1 MTSNP
6 KSTRLLLAA
15 AFCMGIAGAGSLV
28 QAQTTNYLVD
38 QFDDGSTINLLGNN
52 GWGQAA
58 PGFGW
63 DNMQN
68 ATTTMG
74 PNTPGSGSAQWV
86 ISWPTTS
93 DQVMVTHSFN
103 NGDVLDLNGYTN
115 ISFDIKFDPSS
126 ATDGAG
132 NYGAI
137 EVDWVPQSDG
147 WPSTPNT
154 QAYQVFAAGNNGWQH
169 VSLALNASANTKLS
183 AVRGL
188 GFKIQQNKTGGNLSG
203 TTTFWM
209 DNIILGALSQTIRPT
224 VAVAPV
230 TTPPGLTMVA
240 PGGGNEYNR
249 TLLMA
254 LDPVNVVRNF
264 SWVGSGDTPVTYSMT
279 IAAYPDTNHTAF
291 QAVIFLVPNGAGGD
305 PSVDYTAPNVAQ
317 LVVMNSP
324 DGSATGAFQYKTN
337 QPSGNSMFSGSG
349 TLGTVRSAS
358 PLGTWSLTFL
368 NDTNITLTGPGNVTT
383 NFNLPDDITAQLFG
397 NPLTVYFGNQQ
408 NGGWNAGQS
417 STYAEFKVHGT
428 TFSPEFD
435 EVFTTQTSI
444 DTTKWNVDAY
454 APNNTFIVQ
463 PTDKYWL
470 SWTVPDTGFGAQVS
484 SNLAPGSWV
493 DPGLTNIVTTT
504 LGKKSL
510 LPGMATNFPTAPTL
524 FFRMKK

>member
-1 MTSNP
+1 MTLNP
-6 KSTRLLLAA
+6 KSTHWLLAA

-38 QFDDGSTINLLGNN
+38 QFDTDTTSLLGNN
-52 GWGQAA
+52 GWGTAV
-58 PGFGW
+58 PYISW
-63 DNMQN
+63 DNSQN

-103 NGDVLDLNGYTN
+103 NGDVLDLNAYTN

-132 NYGAI
+132 NYGAV

-154 QAYQVFAAGNNGWQH
+154 QAYQSFAVGNNGWQH

-188 GFKIQQNKTGGNLSG
+188 GFKIQQNKTGSNLSG

-224 VAVAPV
+224 VSVAPV

-254 LDPVNVVRNF
+254 LDPVNIARNF

-305 PSVDYTAPNVAQ
+305 PSIDYTAPNVAQ
-317 LVVMNSP
+317 LVVMNNA

-417 STYAEFKVHGT
+417 STYSEFKVQGIT
-428 TFSPEFD
+428 ASPEFD

-444 DTTKWNVDAY
+444 DTTKWTVDAY

-493 DPGLTNIVTTT
+493 DPGLTNLVTTT